1 MLSLVACLQVQSH
14 GQVHSEE
21 IIVIFSSLEKIMIT
35 FVLFKPRLPRMR
47 SSRRGGAKLL
57 LPLRCKLQG
66 IAPVCCKPVEGLK
79 ESMHHLLLVFASLL
93 GEHT

>member
-1 MLSLVACLQVQSH
+1 MDKY
-14 GQVHSEE
+14 
-21 IIVIFSSLEKIMIT
+21 IVKNNCYFFFRKMIT

-66 IAPVCCKPVEGLK
+66 IAPVCCKPVEGIN
-79 ESMHHLLLVFASLL
+79 ASPSVSVCKLIR
-93 GEHT
+93 